1 MKNILVPLSP
11 GELLDKI
18 SILEIK
24 SELMTEPDQLANV
37 RSELALLRDIWA
49 RSVGEDENL
58 RALHAQ
64 LREVNAKLWKIEDE
78 IRAKERAG
86 EFDGEFI
93 ELARSV
99 YITNDSRSQI
109 KKELNQRLGSRI
121 VEEKSYTA
129 Y

>member
-86 EFDGEFI
+86 EFDREFI

-109 KKELNQRLGSRI
+109 KKDLNQRLGSRI